1 MYKVVQIEQGRDKM
15 QKRKVNL
22 NTLYFSDR
30 LQAELRGI
38 GRHALTLVVAPM
50 GYGKTT
56 AVNWYLGECAQQPGT
71 RVVRISMY
79 SDSLPIFWQS
89 VQYAFDR
96 AGYDV
101 LQGYD
106 CPQDAATAAMLV
118 DDLNDAL
125 AGPDACYIFLDD
137 FHLLQDPRSAVF
149 LVKWALRLPENV
161 HIIVATRDRHP
172 WENEL
177 VQLGSRVC
185 VFGPKQLR
193 LDKAGLGAYI
203 RRCGGELSDADLEK
217 LLFATEGWFSAVYL
231 SLQTLE
237 DRGTLPDKSSDIYDL
252 FTAAMIDPLPPMQQ
266 EFLTVLGL
274 ADEFTIEMAEAVT
287 GRADAAALLAALTSR
302 NAFVKR
308 LPDSDL
314 YRCHHVMK
322 DCAARA
328 FRTLPQ
334 EKQALYYGRY
344 GQWFEQ
350 RGCYLRALAA
360 YREGSNFDGCLRV
373 VEKDAGI
380 QLATLP
386 AAATLADLATWPQ
399 AALKAHP
406 TALLVLMRCMFN
418 WRQIPRMLQYK
429 ALLLTSLE
437 EHPEWDEEQR
447 GNLLGECYLIESFL
461 VYNDIAAM
469 GRMHRRAADLMRRPA
484 ISIHPTGGWTFGS
497 PSVLWMFHRGPGL
510 LDEELVEMDRCMPC
524 YCRIT
529 NDHGQGADLVM
540 RGEAALLRGELD
552 DAQIELER
560 TYTAIEGN
568 GQENI
573 ALCCDFLALRLYLLN
588 QGSPRCTPQDRRD
601 ILHEHH
607 NLAWLRLWDACCA
620 YFYALLGKEDHIP
633 EAFRTHQLESMNF
646 LAPALPMMQLIE
658 NQVYLTQQEWAKV
671 IGRSEKLLHT
681 CDLFHYESVSLYIR
695 IQTSAAYA
703 MLNKRAEAARLLCET
718 LFEAKKDGLALPLA
732 ENYRYLAPLLQA
744 CPQDDFTR
752 RVNALG
758 ARLERR
764 CGELRHSQ
772 PSLPAALSGLTDRE
786 REICA
791 LIAARLTNREI
802 GQKLYLS
809 EGSVKQY
816 SNQIYSKL
824 HIEGDTRTKRKR
836 LIDLLK
842 SDNF

>member
-1 MYKVVQIEQGRDKM
+1 M
-15 QKRKVNL
+15 
-22 NTLYFSDR
+22 
-30 LQAELRGI
+30 
-38 GRHALTLVVAPM
+38 
-50 GYGKTT
+50 
-56 AVNWYLGECAQQPGT
+56 
-71 RVVRISMY
+71 
-79 SDSLPIFWQS
+79 
-89 VQYAFDR
+89 
-96 AGYDV
+96 
-101 LQGYD
+101 
-106 CPQDAATAAMLV
+106 
-118 DDLNDAL
+118 
-125 AGPDACYIFLDD
+125 
-137 FHLLQDPRSAVF
+137 
-149 LVKWALRLPENV
+149 
-161 HIIVATRDRHP
+161 
-172 WENEL
+172 
-177 VQLGSRVC
+177 
-185 VFGPKQLR
+185 
-193 LDKAGLGAYI
+193 KA
-203 RRCGGELSDADLEK
+203 
-217 LLFATEGWFSAVYL
+217 
-231 SLQTLE
+231 
-237 DRGTLPDKSSDIYDL
+237 
-252 FTAAMIDPLPPMQQ
+252 
-266 EFLTVLGL
+266 
-274 ADEFTIEMAEAVT
+274 
-287 GRADAAALLAALTSR
+287 
-302 NAFVKR
+302 
-308 LPDSDL
+308 
-314 YRCHHVMK
+314 
-322 DCAARA
+322 CAARA

-334 EKQALYYGRY
+334 EKQALYCGRY
-344 GQWFEQ
+344 GQWFER

-418 WRQIPRMLQYK
+418 WKQIPRMLQYK

-461 VYNDIAAM
+461 VYNDIAGH
-469 GRMHRRAADLMRRPA
+469 GRDAPPRRRPDAPPGDQHPSHRRLDLRFPLGAVDVPPRLRPA
-484 ISIHPTGGWTFGS
+484 GRGAGGD
-497 PSVLWMFHRGPGL
+497 GPAA
-510 LDEELVEMDRCMPC
+510 CPC

-607 NLAWLRLWDACCA
+607 NLLWDACCA

-633 EAFRTHQLESMNF
+633 ETFRTHQLESMNF

-681 CDLFHYESVSLYIR
+681 CGLFHYESVSLYIR

-718 LFEAKKDGLALPLA
+718 LFEAKKDGLALPLPRTTA
-732 ENYRYLAPLLQA
+732 TCPAA
-744 CPQDDFTR
+744 ATCPQDVLPSASTHW
-752 RVNALG
+752 VPGWNAAAANCAT
-758 ARLERR
+758 ARPPPPL
-764 CGELRHSQ
+764 
-772 PSLPAALSGLTDRE
+772 
-786 REICA
+786 
-791 LIAARLTNREI
+791 
-802 GQKLYLS
+802 
-809 EGSVKQY
+809 
-816 SNQIYSKL
+816 
-824 HIEGDTRTKRKR
+824 
-836 LIDLLK
+836 
-842 SDNF
+842 

>member
-1 MYKVVQIEQGRDKM
+1 
-15 QKRKVNL
+15 
-22 NTLYFSDR
+22 
-30 LQAELRGI
+30 
-38 GRHALTLVVAPM
+38 
-50 GYGKTT
+50 
-56 AVNWYLGECAQQPGT
+56 
-71 RVVRISMY
+71 
-79 SDSLPIFWQS
+79 
-89 VQYAFDR
+89 
-96 AGYDV
+96 
-101 LQGYD
+101 
-106 CPQDAATAAMLV
+106 
-118 DDLNDAL
+118 
-125 AGPDACYIFLDD
+125 
-137 FHLLQDPRSAVF
+137 
-149 LVKWALRLPENV
+149 
-161 HIIVATRDRHP
+161 
-172 WENEL
+172 
-177 VQLGSRVC
+177 
-185 VFGPKQLR
+185 
-193 LDKAGLGAYI
+193 
-203 RRCGGELSDADLEK
+203 
-217 LLFATEGWFSAVYL
+217 
-231 SLQTLE
+231 
-237 DRGTLPDKSSDIYDL
+237 
-252 FTAAMIDPLPPMQQ
+252 
-266 EFLTVLGL
+266 
-274 ADEFTIEMAEAVT
+274 
-287 GRADAAALLAALTSR
+287 
-302 NAFVKR
+302 
-308 LPDSDL
+308 
-314 YRCHHVMK
+314 MK

-344 GQWFEQ
+344 GQWFE
-350 RGCYLRALAA
+350 RRDCYLRALAA

-418 WRQIPRMLQYK
+418 WKQIPRMLQYK

-484 ISIHPTGGWTFGS
+484 ISIHSTGGWTFGS

-633 EAFRTHQLESMNF
+633 ETFRTHQLESMNF

-681 CDLFHYESVSLYIR
+681 CGLFHYESVSLYIR

-718 LFEAKKDGLALPLA
+718 LFEAKKEGLALPLA

-758 ARLERR
+758 ARLERS
-764 CGELRHSQ
+764 CSELRHSQ
-772 PSLPAALSGLTDRE
+772 TTLAALSGLTDRE

-836 LIDLLK
+836 LIDLLE

>member
-1 MYKVVQIEQGRDKM
+1 M

-30 LQAELRGI
+30 LQAELRDI
-38 GRHALTLVVAPM
+38 SRHALTLVVAPM

-71 RVVRISMY
+71 RVLRISVY

-96 AGYDV
+96 AGIDV
-101 LQGYD
+101 LRGYG
-106 CPQDAATAAMLV
+106 CPQDAATAAMLM

-125 AGPDACYIFLDD
+125 AGPDACYIFIDD
-137 FHLLQDPRSAVF
+137 FHLLQDRRGAVF
-149 LVKWALRLPENV
+149 LVKWAQRLPENV
-161 HIIVATRDRHP
+161 HIIVATRDRYLQDD
-172 WENEL
+172 EL
-177 VQLGSRVC
+177 VRLGSRVC
-185 VFGPKQLR
+185 LFGPKQLR
-193 LDKAGLGAYI
+193 LDKAGLGSYI
-203 RRCGGELSDADLEK
+203 RRCGGELSDKAMDDL
-217 LLFATEGWFSAVYL
+217 LYATEGWFSAVYL

-237 DRGTLPDKSSDIYDL
+237 DRGALPDKNSDIYAL

-287 GRADAAALLAALTSR
+287 GRTDAAALLAELTSR
-302 NAFVKR
+302 NAFIKR

-314 YRCHHVMK
+314 YRFHHMMK

-334 EKQALYYGRY
+334 EKQALYYDRY
-344 GQWFEQ
+344 GQWFE
-350 RGCYLRALAA
+350 RHGLYLRALAA
-360 YREGSNFDGCLRV
+360 YRAGHDFDGCLRV
-373 VEKDAGI
+373 VEQDAGI
-380 QLATLP
+380 RLATLP
-386 AAATLADLATWPQ
+386 AVAALADLATWPQ
-399 AALKAHP
+399 EALKAHP

-418 WRQIPRMLQYK
+418 WQQIPRMLQYK
-429 ALLLTSLE
+429 ALMLTSLE

-447 GNLLGECYLIESFL
+447 GNLLGECELIESFL
-461 VYNDIAAM
+461 VYNDITSM
-469 GRMHRRAADLMRRPA
+469 GRMHRRAADLMHRPA

-540 RGEAALLRGELD
+540 RGEAALLRGQLD

-560 TYTAIEGN
+560 AYAAIEGN

-573 ALCCDFLALRLYLLN
+573 TLCCDFLALRLYLLN
-588 QGSPRCTPQDRRD
+588 QGSPRYTPQDRRE
-601 ILHEHH
+601 ILREQH
-607 NLAWLRLWDACCA
+607 NQAWLRLWDACCA
-620 YFYALLGKEDHIP
+620 YFYALLGKEERIP
-633 EAFRTHQLESMNF
+633 EAFRNHQLESMNF
-646 LAPALPMMQLIE
+646 LAPGLPMMQLIE
-658 NQVYLTQQEWAKV
+658 NQVYLAQQEWAKV
-671 IGRSEKLLHT
+671 IGRSEKLLHA
-681 CDLFHYESVSLYIR
+681 CDLFHYGLVSLYIR
-695 IQTSAAYA
+695 IQTTAAYT
-703 MLNKRAEAARLLCET
+703 MLNKRAEAAHLLCET
-718 LFEAKKDGLALPLA
+718 LFEAAKDDLALPFA

-744 CPQDDFTR
+744 CPQSSFTR
-752 RVNALG
+752 HINALG
-758 ARLERR
+758 AKLERR
-764 CGELRHSQ
+764 CGDLRRQ
-772 PSLPAALSGLTDRE
+772 KALPAFLNDLTDRE

-802 GQKLYLS
+802 GLKLYLS

-816 SNQIYSKL
+816 TNQIYSKL

-836 LIDLLK
+836 LIDLLE
-842 SDNF
+842 SDNS